1 MFYRASGIWP
11 GGAARP
17 AAVSAGA
24 VDPGELRPVGS
35 NGRLLL
41 AEIALK

>member
-1 MFYRASGIWP
+1 GSPRN
-11 GGAARP
+11 
-17 AAVSAGA
+17 
-24 VDPGELRPVGS
+24 LRPVGS